1 LSVAAESN
9 LVGRLE
15 VSIQESHGRQ
25 ATPTIPT
32 RHEPGSGRNSAA
44 PEGPSHAENLAQDF
58 QRNAKAY
65 LERIRRSG
73 RPIVLTVNGKA
84 AAVVHDA
91 AGYQKLLDAIDRAE
105 ALEGIRRGLVL
116 MKRGEGRL
124 LQDALE
130 DLGRKYEGTGMRKN
144 GVGGAC
150 GTRSS
155 SSPWLRLSLNRPTAT
170 SGGTRRIVPFAGG
183 TVAAGAKTA
192 QPVRRSR
199 VEGS

>member
-1 LSVAAESN
+1 M
-9 LVGRLE
+9 
-15 VSIQESHGRQ
+15 VSLTDIHSL
-25 ATPTIPT
+25 T
-32 RHEPGSGRNSAA
+32 
-44 PEGPSHAENLAQDF
+44 DF

-84 AAVVHDA
+84 AAVVHDG

-116 MKRGEGRL
+116 MKRGEGGP

-144 GVGGAC
+144 GVGGHAVR
-150 GTRSS
+150 GR
-155 SSPWLRLSLNRPTAT
+155 RPAR
-170 SGGTRRIVPFAGG
+170 G
-183 TVAAGAKTA
+183 
-192 QPVRRSR
+192 
-199 VEGS
+199 